1 MRCHAYLVRSER
13 FLKVESAILK
23 SLPSASRDELLDLL
37 GKGYVKL
44 ELLSGEWRVLFS
56 LMGEYSPVV
65 NHQLRMARMTV
76 APDRL
81 ATLVNVLWKHE
92 IHDRWVAV
100 AHGLTNLTYALPLAS
115 GLIGVV
121 FLEESED
128 WLMAEPTYEMIA
140 LRPDVFSLLEP
151 HMRRLLEVGDFTGL
165 VRLASDHAESSVEF
179 TAARWL
185 AFRES
190 SSDRAPGLLDIVD
203 GRISTPADYPTVL
216 SGFRRMLDPQ
226 EQPSLDSCI
235 RVHFG
240 KRPHALLFRDIRL
253 ERPAARSTLPT
264 VVTTALG

>member
-128 WLMAEPTYEMIA
+128 WLQAEPAYEMIA
-140 LRPDVFSLLEP
+140 VRPDVFALLEP
-151 HMRRLLEVGDFTGL
+151 HVRRLISEGDFTAMARL
-165 VRLASDHAESSVEF
+165 VTDHADSSVEF

-185 AFRES
+185 NFKETCAVKAPELLSLVES
-190 SSDRAPGLLDIVD
+190 HVA
-203 GRISTPADYPTVL
+203 TADQYTVVVE
-216 SGFRRMLDPQ
+216 GIRRMLDPHQ
-226 EQPSLDSCI
+226 QPSLDAWL

-240 KRPHALLFRDIRL
+240 TYPQALVFRDIRL
-253 ERPAARSTLPT
+253 ERHAARSALPT
-264 VVTTALG
+264 LVVAAVQ